1 MNKNKVFGVLIGFGL
16 LFLISALLLGCA
28 ATQNP
33 QGGPRDTIPPKILK
47 SEPKNL
53 TTNFSAKKIIL
64 EFDEY
69 IKLQNEFKEFS
80 ISPELEKPPMLKAR
94 LKKLEITLED
104 SLEKNTTY
112 TLNFGKAIADINEGN
127 IVKNLSYVFS
137 TGTTLDSLSLSG
149 VVKNSVSGKVIKDA
163 TVFVFPLAKDSLL
176 GKKKP
181 SIYTLTD
188 SLGNFKINN
197 LKKETY
203 RIYALDEGAGG
214 DKIYQQNTDEIGFA
228 TDPLVLSSN
237 IEGIQLNTFKE
248 IAEKFRV
255 VDRKLNGDGSIYLT
269 FNKRL
274 VKPSLSVVEP
284 EIFNQNM
291 LVKFVKTNDT
301 AQIWLNK
308 LDFDSV
314 KIAIK
319 EGEQTLETIKISRGK
334 KDTYSRNLLARDNIE
349 NGVLNPNKDLKLY
362 FNLPVNKI
370 DLNKIILLEDSIPK
384 SGFTIAKD
392 SSDLLAYTVKY
403 PWKKKEK
410 YILSFFK
417 EAVTG
422 IFDSKTAVM
431 NKAFVLGNS
440 GDYGTLVLTVK
451 ATDTT
456 KNYIL
461 EIVDE
466 KKETIIS
473 SKVIN
478 KTETITF
485 ANYKSGLYYA
495 RIIYD
500 ENNNGRW
507 DTGNVGKGKQPEKIW
522 YDPKELSI
530 RANWDRK
537 EQIIIPKE

>member
-1 MNKNKVFGVLIGFGL
+1 MFGVLIGFGL

-33 QGGPRDTIPPKILK
+33 QGGPRDTIPPKIVK

-53 TTNFSAKKIIL
+53 TTNFSAKKIVL

-80 ISPELEKPPMLKAR
+80 ISPEMEKPPVLKAK

-127 IVKNLSYVFS
+127 IIKNLSYVFS
-137 TGTTLDSLSLSG
+137 TGTTLDSLSISG
-149 VVKNSVSGKVIKDA
+149 NVKNALTGKAIKDA
-163 TVFVFPLAKDSLL
+163 TVFLFPLAKDSLL

-188 SLGNFKINN
+188 SLGNFKLNN

-203 RIYALDEGAGG
+203 RIYALDEGNGG
-214 DKIYQQNTDEIGFA
+214 DKIYQQNTDEIGFL
-228 TDPLVLSSN
+228 TKPIELSAN
-237 IEGIQLNTFKE
+237 IEDVQIQTFKE

-255 VDRKLNGDGSIYLT
+255 VDRKLNGDGSIFLT

-274 VKPSLSVVEP
+274 LKPIITVVEP
-284 EIFNQNM
+284 ASLNTNM
-291 LVKFVKTNDT
+291 QTRWVKTNDT

-334 KDTYSRNLLARDNIE
+334 KDTYNRILLARDNIE

-362 FNLPVNKI
+362 FNLPVEKI
-370 DLNKIILLEDSIPK
+370 DLTRVILLEDSIPIN
-384 SGFTIAKD
+384 GFTIKKD
-392 SSDLLAYTVKY
+392 SSDVLSYTVKY

-410 YILSFFK
+410 YILNFLK

-422 IFDSKTAVM
+422 IFDSKNAVI
-431 NKAFVLGNS
+431 NKPFALGSS
-440 GDYGTLVLTVK
+440 GDYGTLILAVK
-451 ATDTT
+451 VSDTT

-461 EIVDE
+461 EIVEE
-466 KKETIIS
+466 KKEYVIS
-473 SKVIN
+473 SKII
-478 KTETITF
+478 KKEETITF
-485 ANYKSGLYYA
+485 ANYKSGAYFV

-500 ENNNGRW
+500 ENKNGRW
-507 DTGNVGKGKQPEKIW
+507 DTGNVSKGLQPEKIW